1 MIDAASWSTQFE
13 EFVESLMEEHEI
25 PGLSV
30 ALAGPDEVVYARGF
44 GFRDRESGAPAG
56 PKTTYGMASI
66 TKSFAGL
73 SVTMLEEVGVLSAM
87 DPVVSHLTE
96 FAVGGDPENRAM
108 NIGHFMNHT
117 SGLPPTGA
125 LRYSM
130 VRSVEG
136 DPMVEELQE
145 TGAWDSWVDRPPID
159 DYDDLLGY
167 LHDEDPDLL
176 GRPGEQF
183 SYSNDAYAL
192 LGAVVERVTGVS
204 FEDFV
209 AERVLGPLGMH
220 DSTFSLD
227 FLEERRD
234 VATLYAKGRDD
245 EIFRAPKWQDA
256 PAMVAAGFLRSTPLD
271 MVKYGGMY
279 LRGGKDPRGGR
290 LISDVGLRT
299 MEGGVF
305 PSARSQY
312 YGRGF
317 VVRPDYNG
325 TTLIEHGGSLKGVSS
340 HFGFVPEADLT
351 ASVVANLQGVPAAK
365 IWLGLVNLAMGLP
378 IDTARSVEPEYQVP
392 KSQLQRYVGQ
402 YRSGEGANVKVFLED
417 GELFAEAEGKVHS
430 LRPSGPDTVAIW
442 YRGQETGVRF
452 LPGPDGRV
460 KALYYGLR
468 IIPKVG
474 D

>member
-1 MIDAASWSTQFE
+1 MNQAAKWSTQFE
-13 EFVESLMEEHEI
+13 EFVESLMQEHEI

-30 ALAGPDEVVYARGF
+30 ALAGPEEVIYARGF
-44 GFRDRESGAPAG
+44 GFRDREAGAPAG
-56 PKTTYGMASI
+56 ANTTYGMASI

-73 SVTMLEEVGVLSAM
+73 SVTMLEDTGALSAM
-87 DPVVSHLTE
+87 DPVVSHVPE

-136 DPMVEELQE
+136 DPVAEELKE
-145 TGAWDSWVDRPPID
+145 TGAWDSWIDRPPID
-159 DYDDLLGY
+159 DSDDLLEY
-167 LHDEDPDLL
+167 LREEDPDLL

-192 LGAVVERVTGVS
+192 LGVVVERVTGMP
-204 FEDFV
+204 FEDYV
-209 AERVLGPLGMH
+209 AERVLEPLGM
-220 DSTFSLD
+220 DNSTFSLD

-234 VATLYAKGRDD
+234 VTTLYAKGRDK
-245 EIFRAPKWQDA
+245 EIFRAPKWQDG

-279 LRGGKDPRGGR
+279 LRGGKDADGRR
-290 LISDVGLRT
+290 LISDVGFRS
-299 MEGGVF
+299 MKGGVF

-317 VVRPDYNG
+317 VVRPNYHAS
-325 TTLIEHGGSLKGVSS
+325 TLVEHGGSLKGVSS
-340 HFGFVPEADLT
+340 HFGFVPERGIT

-378 IDTARSVEPEYQVP
+378 IDTPRSVEPEYRVP
-392 KSQLQRYVGQ
+392 KDQLERYVGQ
-402 YRSGEGANVKVFLED
+402 YRSGEGTNVKVFLED
-417 GELFAEAEGKVHS
+417 GELFAEAEGEVHS